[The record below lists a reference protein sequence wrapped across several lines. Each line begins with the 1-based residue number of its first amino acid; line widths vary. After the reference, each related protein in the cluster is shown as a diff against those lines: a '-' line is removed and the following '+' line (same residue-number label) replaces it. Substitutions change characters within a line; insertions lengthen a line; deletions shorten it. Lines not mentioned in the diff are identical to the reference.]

1 MTKPPQEKAKLS
13 GAQLVGMVTVLE
25 AFMVALIAKEAP
37 TRSDPVQF
45 VRDLRLAAI
54 ASAKEFGHAETIV
67 QAELYAEQVIEAAV
81 VMAGISMDGASNKQE
96 PKS

>member
-1 MTKPPQEKAKLS
+1 MTKPPNEPVKLS

-37 TRSDPVQF
+37 TRADPAQF

-54 ASAKEFGHAETIV
+54 ASAKEFGHAETLV
-67 QAELYAEQVIEAAV
+67 QAELYAEQVIEQAV
-81 VMAGISMDGASNKQE
+81 MMAGIELNETKGN
-96 PKS
+96 